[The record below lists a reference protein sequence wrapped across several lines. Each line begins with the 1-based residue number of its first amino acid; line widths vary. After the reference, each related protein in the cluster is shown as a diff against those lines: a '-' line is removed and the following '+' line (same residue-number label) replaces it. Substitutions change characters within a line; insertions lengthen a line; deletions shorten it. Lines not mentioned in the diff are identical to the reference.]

1 MNDGSPASEQSAVLP
16 HKVTRREKRGQET
29 RSRIFHAAL
38 QLFADGG
45 FSVTTIEA
53 ITSAADVGKGTFFNY
68 FESKESLL
76 LEFRE
81 MQMAKV
87 RAFVTENLESDAPLA
102 TLLHGLAVSLTAEEG
117 KRPGLAQS
125 LLTAVF
131 ANQTVQQRM
140 AEGMDRSVLTLAKL
154 IERRQQSNE
163 IRDDLDPLSCARVF
177 QRMVFGTMVIWSL
190 APTAPLEENL
200 KITVEVFVHGI
211 QSR

>member
-1 MNDGSPASEQSAVLP
+1 MNDGNPESEQSAVLP
-16 HKVTRREKRGQET
+16 QKVTRREKRGQET

-38 QLFADGG
+38 QLFADQG
-45 FSVTTIEA
+45 FSMTTIEA
-53 ITSAADVGKGTFFNY
+53 ITAAADVGKGTFFNY
-68 FESKESLL
+68 FESKEGLL

-117 KRPGLAQS
+117 KRPGLSQS

-140 AEGMDRSVLTLAKL
+140 AEAVGRNVQMLAKL
-154 IERRQQSNE
+154 IERRQRNNE
-163 IRDDLDPLSCARVF
+163 IRDDLDPLSIAQVF

-190 APTAPLEENL
+190 APVAPLEENL
-200 KITVEVFVHGI
+200 KKTVQVFVYGI